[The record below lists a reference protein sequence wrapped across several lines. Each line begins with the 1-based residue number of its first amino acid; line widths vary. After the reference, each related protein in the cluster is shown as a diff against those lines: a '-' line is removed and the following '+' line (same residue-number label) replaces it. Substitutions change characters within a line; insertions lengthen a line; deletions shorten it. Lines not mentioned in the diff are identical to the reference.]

1 MEQCTKHFTL
11 GLRYRILL
19 QQCDCL
25 RKVPFLLSKNRIGQT
40 SKIMLSP
47 LERPAPAECFCSQ
60 LLSIDFSTLT
70 SRFAP
75 DLCSWKQGNH
85 FSRKHPKTWISAAV
99 CFYDQYI
106 QTMPCYAKPWH
117 TMQCHTTCTMQSG
130 AIPSNIM
137 PTMPC
142 IYLWFRELNNSLREA
157 CKTNFR

>member
-19 QQCDCL
+19 QQCDCF

-75 DLCSWKQGNH
+75 DLCS
-85 FSRKHPKTWISAAV
+85 
-99 CFYDQYI
+99 
-106 QTMPCYAKPWH
+106 
-117 TMQCHTTCTMQSG
+117 
-130 AIPSNIM
+130 
-137 PTMPC
+137 
-142 IYLWFRELNNSLREA
+142 
-157 CKTNFR
+157 